1 MSGTLVVAGAT
12 GLIGAAVA
20 EHFAA
25 LPGWQVIALSRRV
38 PMLPPGVRHVAVD
51 LADADACRSAIQTA
65 AAGCADITH
74 VLYAALFEQADVV
87 AGWRDAQQMAVN
99 LAMLRNLLDAIE
111 PVAPGLRHVTLL
123 QGTKAYGSHVSPV
136 PVPAKERWPRHPH
149 ENFYWLQEDL
159 LRARQ
164 AHAAWQYSILRPH
177 VVLGDAQGS
186 PMNLMA
192 AVGAYAAVMRA
203 LGEPLHW
210 PGGGRYV
217 SAGSD
222 SRVVAQ
228 AVEFCATHALAA
240 GQTYNVVNGDVM
252 VWQDLWPAIAAHFGM
267 PLGRDRPMLLAREMP
282 RQAAVWADVVAQH
295 GLRPGTLDSFVGRS
309 WQFADRVFAAGVD
322 APPDVV
328 LSPVKL
334 WQAGFR
340 GCVDTE
346 DAVLHWLSR
355 MQRARLLPR

>member
-1 MSGTLVVAGAT
+1 MSNTLIVAGAT
-12 GLIGAAVA
+12 GLIGAAVV

-25 LPGWQVIALSRRV
+25 LPGWRVIALSRRA
-38 PMLPPGVRHVAVD
+38 PALPSGVHHVALD
-51 LADADACRSAIQTA
+51 LTDAQACRA
-65 AAGCADITH
+65 AVRASHPGCADATH
-74 VLYAALFEQADVV
+74 LVYAALYEQPDVV
-87 AGWRDAQQMAVN
+87 AGWRDTRQMSVN
-99 LAMLRNLLDAIE
+99 LAMLRNLMDALE
-111 PVAPGLRHVTLL
+111 PVARGLRHVTLL
-123 QGTKAYGSHVSPV
+123 QGTKAYGSHVAPV

-164 AHAAWQYSILRPH
+164 PGATWHYSILRPH

-222 SRVVAQ
+222 SRVIAQ
-228 AVEFCATHALAA
+228 AVEFCATQAAAA

-252 VWQDLWPAIAAHFGM
+252 VWQDLWPSIAAHFGM
-267 PLGRDRPMLLAREMP
+267 TPGGDRAMVLARQMP
-282 RQAAVWADVVAQH
+282 QYEPVWAELVARH
-295 GLRPGTLDSFVGRS
+295 GLCSGTLDAFVGRS
-309 WQFADRVFAAGVD
+309 WQFADRAFAAGVD
-322 APPDVV
+322 DPVDVV

-340 GCVDTE
+340 GCTDTE
-346 DAVLHWLSR
+346 DAVRYWLAR
-355 MQRARLLPR
+355 MQRARRLPP